1 MNTSKKPSLS
11 FWQIWNMSFGFLGIQ
26 YGFGLQQANLSPIF
40 RYLGADESKLAILWL
55 AGPVTGLLIQ
65 PIIGAISDGT
75 WTRFGRRK
83 PFFLV
88 GALTGSVAVL
98 FMPYSPV
105 LWVAVGLFWILDASM
120 NTAMEPYRAMV
131 GDKLND
137 KQRTLGFS
145 VQTFMIAGGQIAA
158 GFMPLLLLSLG
169 VSDDTQGGTHIP
181 NIVKYSFVI
190 GVVAMMVT
198 MAWTNFTTDEYPP
211 DNLEEINREKE
222 AFRIEQSEKSLT
234 ARISAVMSRIIA
246 KIIHAFK
253 DIWEAV
259 IEMPTA
265 LKRIWWVKLFSWY
278 GLPFMWQHLS
288 DSIARHCFNAPTTD
302 SPNYAVGSAH
312 GGIAF
317 IFMNVTTVVMAFL
330 IPPIVRLIGTRL
342 TYAIFLVIG
351 GIGFI
356 SMLLFNNFYGT
367 VDGVVL
373 NGFRSLLTTIHF
385 PYIFDA
391 IPPANN
397 IFGVADCMILVG
409 VAWSAIITIPFIM
422 TTTVV
427 SAKRIGVYMG
437 LLNAFICIPQILNN
451 VTAGF
456 YYNTLLKGDPRNALV
471 LCGIFFILAAVACL
485 FITKDVEPKF
495 VDEGDAVESES
506 RGIAMSEA

>member
-1 MNTSKKPSLS
+1 MNTQQKPRLS

-40 RYLGADESKLAILWL
+40 RYLGADESKLAVLWL

-88 GALTGSVAVL
+88 GALTGSVAVML
-98 FMPYSPV
+98 MPYSSV
-105 LWVAVGLFWILDASM
+105 LWMAVGLFWILDASM

-137 KQRTLGFS
+137 KQRTIGFS

-158 GFMPLLLLSLG
+158 GLMPLLMLSFG
-169 VSDDTQGGTHIP
+169 VSEDTKGGTHIP
-181 NIVKYSFVI
+181 DIVKYSFII
-190 GVVAMMVT
+190 GVVAMIVT

-211 DNLEEINREKE
+211 DNLEE
-222 AFRIEQSEKSLT
+222 FRAEQ
-234 ARISAVMSRIIA
+234 AA
-246 KIIHAFK
+246 KGGTGGRIIHAFK

-259 IEMPTA
+259 VDMPRA
-265 LKRIWWVKLFSWY
+265 LKFIWWVKLFSWY

-288 DSIARHCFNAPTTD
+288 NSIARHSFNAPTTD

-317 IFMNVTTVVMAFL
+317 IYMNVTTVVMAFL
-330 IPPIVRLIGTRL
+330 IPSIVRKIGTRL
-342 TYAIFLVIG
+342 TYAVFLVIG
-351 GIGFI
+351 GLGFI
-356 SMLLFNNFYGT
+356 SMLFVNNFYGIVDST
-367 VDGVVL
+367 VF
-373 NGFRSLLTTIHF
+373 NGLRSLLVAIHF
-385 PYIFDA
+385 PYIYDA
-391 IPPANN
+391 FPVTDTF
-397 IFGVADCMILVG
+397 FGVADCMILVG
-409 VAWSAIITIPFIM
+409 IAWSAIITIPFIM
-422 TTTVV
+422 TTSVV
-427 SAKRIGVYMG
+427 SPKRIGVYMG
-437 LLNAFICIPQILNN
+437 LLNTFICIPQIMNN

-456 YYNTLLKGDPRNALV
+456 YFDSLLKGDPRNALV
-471 LCGIFFILAAVACL
+471 LCGICFILAAVACL
-485 FITKDVEPKF
+485 FITKDVEPKYI
-495 VDEGDAVESES
+495 DEGAVLEAET